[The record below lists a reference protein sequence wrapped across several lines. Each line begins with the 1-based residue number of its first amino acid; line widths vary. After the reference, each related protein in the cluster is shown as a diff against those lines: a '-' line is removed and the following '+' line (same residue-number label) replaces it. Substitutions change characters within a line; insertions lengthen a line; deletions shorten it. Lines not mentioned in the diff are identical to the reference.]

1 MQALRARHF
10 DCKGIRSAWHFS
22 VGAHALFRQN
32 NFDRP
37 IQRACKCRKKA
48 EDCKGHVL
56 MKSLIF
62 DAGPIISLATN
73 NLLWILEPLKKKFN
87 GKFYITEA
95 VRKEVV
101 DRPLETKKFKFEAI
115 QVESLIEKGVLE
127 IIDNVFIRENTPR
140 LLNTANEIFGAYGN
154 YMKIVH
160 FAEISVIAA
169 AVNINSDAIVI
180 DEKTTRFLI
189 ENPRMIVEILKKTL
203 HTSISV
209 NENNLKEF
217 NNTIKDIKAI
227 RSIELV
233 TIAYEQGLLNNYI
246 TKMADARKDLL
257 EGVLW
262 GVKLNGC
269 AVSKDEIE
277 QIVRMEVK

>member
-1 MQALRARHF
+1 
-10 DCKGIRSAWHFS
+10 
-22 VGAHALFRQN
+22 
-32 NFDRP
+32 
-37 IQRACKCRKKA
+37 
-48 EDCKGHVL
+48 

-73 NLLWILEPLKKKFN
+73 NLLWILEPLKKEFD

-95 VRKEVV
+95 VRMELV

-115 QVESLIEKGVLE
+115 QVEKLIEEGVLN
-127 IIDNVFIRENTPR
+127 IIDNSFIRETTPR
-140 LLNTANEIFGAYGN
+140 LLDTANQIFRAYDN

-160 FAEISVIAA
+160 FAEMSVIAA
-169 AVNINSDAIVI
+169 AIGLNADAIAI

-189 ENPRMIVEILKKTL
+189 ENPSMLVGILKKTL
-203 HTSISV
+203 NTSINI

-217 NNTIKDIKAI
+217 KNTVKDIKAI

-233 TIAYEQGLLNNYI
+233 TIAYERGLLDNYI
-246 TKMADARKDLL
+246 TKIPDARKNLL
-257 EGVLW
+257 ESVLW

-277 QIVRMEVK
+277 QIVQIETK

>member
-1 MQALRARHF
+1 
-10 DCKGIRSAWHFS
+10 
-22 VGAHALFRQN
+22 
-32 NFDRP
+32 
-37 IQRACKCRKKA
+37 
-48 EDCKGHVL
+48 

-233 TIAYEQGLLNNYI
+233 TIAYEQGLLNSYI
-246 TKMADARKDLL
+246 TKLPNARKNLL
-257 EGVLW
+257 ESILW